1 MLHALH
7 HRVWAQLLF
16 IMALLSQFP
25 NQPPTPQ
32 IDIDYSNDS
41 DYWIITIRCRDRAK
55 LLFDTGCGCSQ
66 T

>member
-1 MLHALH
+1 
-7 HRVWAQLLF
+7 
-16 IMALLSQFP
+16 MALLSQFP